1 MEIPKNLWRSFA
13 KQRRFPLKQ
22 EQSLQVQKNLIVKIM
37 IWNANDTNDSRVV
50 SHAYW
55 RQLNN
60 YGDLEARSGVYIFA
74 DVNKQV
80 KYIGKAGARRM
91 VLEIESALNRRK
103 GYGATQVKALY
114 TNSDANALSL
124 ERDLINK
131 YNPPNNLV

>member
-1 MEIPKNLWRSFA
+1 
-13 KQRRFPLKQ
+13 
-22 EQSLQVQKNLIVKIM
+22 M
-37 IWNANDTNDSRVV
+37 IWNSNDTNDYRVV

-60 YGDLEARSGVYIFA
+60 YSDLEDRAGVYIFA

-91 VLEIESALNRRK
+91 VLEIESALRREK

-124 ERDLINK
+124 ERDLINN
-131 YNPPNNLV
+131 YNPPNNLR

>member
-1 MEIPKNLWRSFA
+1 
-13 KQRRFPLKQ
+13 
-22 EQSLQVQKNLIVKIM
+22 M